1 MVETPVATTVG
12 AKAPA
17 CYRAPPGSAAE
28 GELVREYLPLV
39 RTVVGRLAL
48 TLPAHVDQEDL
59 LSAGTVGLLNALR
72 NFDASNGASFA
83 TYARI
88 RIQGAVL
95 DELRRMDCVSRGVRD
110 KARQVQAVWAELE
123 QRHSRPPTEAEMAA
137 ALRLS
142 PAAYAEL
149 LDEIRPV
156 TFVCLDAATQRE
168 AGEDG
173 VAPAECIADPGQDNP
188 EEGAARRELAR
199 LIAARIQQLPEV
211 QRKVLALYYFEDL
224 RLREIA
230 AAFGVT
236 ESRICQIHAQAI
248 LAIRSFIQQQ
258 EHGLS

>member
-1 MVETPVATTVG
+1 VIETTVSTAAG
-12 AKAPA
+12 VNPPA
-17 CYRAPPGSAAE
+17 RYRAPPGSAAE

-110 KARQVQAVWAELE
+110 KARQVQAVWMGLE
-123 QRHSRPPTEAEMAA
+123 QRHGRPPTEAEMAA
-137 ALRLS
+137 ALQLS
-142 PAAYAEL
+142 PAEYAEL

-156 TFVCLDAATQRE
+156 TFVCLDAATQPE

-173 VAPAECIADPGQDNP
+173 LPAAECIADPGQDTP
-188 EEGAARRELAR
+188 GEGAARRELAQ
-199 LIAARIQQLPEV
+199 LIAARIRQLPEI

-230 AAFGVT
+230 EAFGVT

-248 LAIRSFIQQQ
+248 LAIRSFLQQQ
-258 EHGLS
+258 ERGMS